1 MEITPAQS
9 LPFSFEKEMNHRL
22 RFHQYP
28 LGLVVFATL
37 LLGSFNKQAEQSV
50 AQSSS
55 LVPTATSAVT
65 LSAVTSPAISPNS
78 TAALSANNVSQKI
91 ALAESRE
98 SPWICGMVGEE
109 WDNTVYYETKNF
121 LVNVCRHKNDETR
134 FLYVGEDR
142 RNGKSIQ
149 LPASLWKG
157 AYTAKNGTVT
167 YAVSQ
172 AGLVVYRD
180 GRVILNEPVL
190 KEMEA

>member
-1 MEITPAQS
+1 
-9 LPFSFEKEMNHRL
+9 MNSHL
-22 RFHQYP
+22 RFRQYP

-37 LLGSFNKQAEQSV
+37 LLGSFNKQAEQALS
-50 AQSSS
+50 QSSS
-55 LVPTATSAVT
+55 LVPTATSAT
-65 LSAVTSPAISPNS
+65 SLQAVTSAAVSPNS
-78 TAALSANNVSQKI
+78 TAARSGNHVSQKI
-91 ALAESRE
+91 ALAEARE

-149 LPASLWKG
+149 LPASMWKG
-157 AYTAKNGTVT
+157 AYTAKNGNVT
-167 YAVSQ
+167 YAVSE

-180 GRVILNEPVL
+180 GNVISNEPVL
-190 KEMEA
+190 KEMKP